1 MFDFSNIP
9 PITKNIIILNVVVF
23 GLQNFVPGFTENF
36 ALHFYKSPDFEPYQL
51 LTHMFM
57 HGGLGHIFFNMFGV
71 YMFGSAVEMRL
82 GEKKFLLFYLLT
94 GFGAVFLHMGSQLW
108 ESYET
113 VNQLE
118 TWYSEAVITDQQLS
132 NGYFNTFRVTLGAS
146 GALFGLL
153 TAFGLLFPNQKI
165 FLLFLPIPIK
175 AKYFVMFYAAYEL
188 IQGIQF
194 SPGDNIAHFAH
205 LGGALFGWIIIA
217 EWRKK
222 HLI

>member
-1 MFDFSNIP
+1 MFDFNNIP
-9 PITKNIIILNVVVF
+9 PITKNLIILNLIVF

-36 ALHFYKSPDFEPYQL
+36 ALHFYKSPDFRAYQL

-57 HGGLGHIFFNMFGV
+57 HGGFSHILFNMFGV
-71 YMFGSAVEMRL
+71 YMFGSAIEMRL
-82 GEKKFLLFYLLT
+82 GEKKFLIFYLLT
-94 GFGAVFLHMGSQLW
+94 GFGAVFLHMASQLW
-108 ESYET
+108 ENYEV

-118 TWYSEAVITDQQLS
+118 TWYSEAVINDRQLS
-132 NGYFNTFRVTLGAS
+132 NGYYNTFNITLGAS

-153 TAFGLLFPNQKI
+153 TAFGILFPNQKI

-175 AKYFVMFYAAYEL
+175 AKYFVMLYAGYEL
-188 IQGIQF
+188 IQGFQF
-194 SPGDNIAHFAH
+194 SAGDNIAHFAH
-205 LGGALFGWIIIA
+205 LGGALFGWIIIS

>member
-1 MFDFSNIP
+1 MFDFNNIP
-9 PITKNIIILNVVVF
+9 PITKNIIILNLIVF
-23 GLQNFVPGFTENF
+23 GLQNFIPGFTQNF

-57 HGGLGHIFFNMFGV
+57 HGGISHIFFNMFGV
-71 YMFGSAVEMRL
+71 YMFGAAIEMRL
-82 GEKKFLLFYLLT
+82 GDKKFLLFYLLT
-94 GFGAVFLHMGSQLW
+94 GFGAVFLHMGSQFW
-108 ESYET
+108 ENYET
-113 VNQLE
+113 VTQLE
-118 TWYSEAVITDQQLS
+118 TWYSEAIITDKQLS
-132 NGYFNTFRVTLGAS
+132 NGYMNTFSVTLGAS

-175 AKYFVMFYAAYEL
+175 AKFFVMFYAAYEL
-188 IQGIQF
+188 FQGFQ
-194 SPGDNIAHFAH
+194 SAPGDNIAHFAH
-205 LGGALFGWIIIA
+205 LGGALFGWIIIS